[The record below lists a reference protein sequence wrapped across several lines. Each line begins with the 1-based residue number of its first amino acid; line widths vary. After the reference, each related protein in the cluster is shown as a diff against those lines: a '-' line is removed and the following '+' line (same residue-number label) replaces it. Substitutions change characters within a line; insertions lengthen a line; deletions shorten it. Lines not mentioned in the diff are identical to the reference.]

1 MVSSQNVPMYYSNG
15 MRLTAKSTEFTL
27 DFWLTEPEADKPKTI
42 CRVILSPY
50 IFKKFTKLA
59 QDHLSIYEK
68 EIGQIPVEGPKML
81 QMGFVGEEKKK

>member
-1 MVSSQNVPMYYSNG
+1 MVSSQELPMYYSNG

-27 DFWLTEPEADKPKTI
+27 DFWLTEPGADKAKTI

-59 QDHLSIYEK
+59 QDQLSKYEK
-68 EIGQIPVEGPKML
+68 EIGQIPIEGPKML
-81 QMGFVGEEKKK
+81 QMGFVGENKKK

>member
-1 MVSSQNVPMYYSNG
+1 MVSSQEVPMYYSNG

-27 DFWLTEPEADKPKTI
+27 DFWLTGPESDKPKTI

-59 QDHLSIYEK
+59 QNQLSGYEK
-68 EIGQIPVEGPKML
+68 ELGEIPVEGPKTL
-81 QMGFVGEEKKK
+81 KMGFVGEEKKK